1 MAFDAGTFVK
11 HIVAPDNF
19 GVGIREKR
27 VGVTGFAAEVLRLGG
42 RIDTDGYGLDAQ
54 LLEVLQLFLDTP

>member
-1 MAFDAGTFVK
+1 MAFDARALMK
-11 HIVAPDNF
+11 EIVASDYF
-19 GVGIREKR
+19 CVGIREKR
-27 VGVTGFAAEVLRLGG
+27 IGVTGFAAEVLRLGG